1 MTYFQVNNESG
12 SVQSRGNTKESFS
25 HGSPHAQGPY
35 DTLDMNKIITTA
47 DVHRDREGEFVAVG
61 TSTILPTQFEHVE
74 PTFSPP
80 TPRNQDNREDISH
93 ERILRPSVS
102 FVDSITSES

>member
-1 MTYFQVNNESG
+1 MKVGQYSLGE
-12 SVQSRGNTKESFS
+12 TKESVLR
-25 HGSPHAQGPY
+25 GSPQAQGSY
-35 DTLDMNKIITTA
+35 NTFDMNKIITTA
-47 DVHRDREGEFVAVG
+47 DVYRDREGEFVAVG
-61 TSTILPTQFEHVE
+61 TSTILPTQSEL
-74 PTFSPP
+74 TFSPP